1 MKFPVT
7 FLAVLALMV
16 SVASAELI
24 VLQDGRDGYT
34 GAQDT
39 TIYSGNDTNYGTHS
53 NGAYQTHYIAWGG
66 ADYRSLFSWD
76 VSSYAGS
83 ANGDATIT
91 LWRDSQN
98 ASQNNSVDFY
108 GVTETWTEGAVNRPT
123 RDGSNAWA
131 GGAMLGTP
139 GASASMTGLLDSTG
153 ATAGETSYDLTIPA
167 ATVDTW
173 LASGFASVIG
183 IMPGQTNSSWA
194 WYTKDSNQAGVTQER
209 KPKLT
214 LDVNLIPEPATWTV
228 LGLGSVLVLLRRRR
242 T

>member
-1 MKFPVT
+1 MKCSVMI
-7 FLAVLALMV
+7 LAVMALMV
-16 SVASAELI
+16 SVASAELV

-39 TIYSGNDTNYGTHS
+39 AIYSGNDTNYGAHN
-53 NGAYQTHYIAWGG
+53 NGAYQTHFISWGG

-76 VSSYAGS
+76 LSAYAGS

-91 LWRDSQN
+91 LWRDSQ
-98 ASQNNSVDFY
+98 APSQNNSVDFY
-108 GVTETWTEGAVNRPT
+108 GVTETWTEGAVNRST

-139 GASASMTGLLDSTG
+139 GASASMTALLDSTG
-153 ATAGETSYDLTIPA
+153 FTAGNTASTLTIPA

-173 LASGFASVIG
+173 LASGFASVMG
-183 IMPGQTNSSWA
+183 IMPGQTNSNWG

-214 LDVNLIPEPATWTV
+214 LDVNLIPEPATWAL
-228 LGLGSVLVLLRRRR
+228 LGLGSVLVLLGRRV

>member
-1 MKFPVT
+1 MKFSAT
-7 FLAVLALMV
+7 FLAVLTLMV
-16 SVASAELI
+16 SAASAELV

-39 TIYSGNDTNYGTHS
+39 AIYSGNNNNYGTHA
-53 NGAYQTHYIAWGG
+53 NGAYQTHYISWGG

-76 VSSYAGS
+76 LSSYAGT

-91 LWRDSQN
+91 LWRDTQN

-108 GVTETWTEGAVNRPT
+108 GVTETWTEGGANSST

-131 GGAMLGTP
+131 GGAMLGSP
-139 GASASMTGLLDSTG
+139 GGASMTTLLDSTG
-153 ATAGETSYDLTIPA
+153 PTAGETSYDLTIPA

-173 LASGFASVIG
+173 LTSGVASVIG
-183 IMPGQTNSSWA
+183 IMPGQTNSAWS
-194 WYTKDSNQAGVTQER
+194 WYTKDSSQAGVTQER

-214 LDVNLIPEPATWTV
+214 LDVNLIPEPATWAV

-242 T
+242 TT